1 MSTDPSYHK
10 IARGAK
16 VCAAPG
22 SASDMILR
30 VRTSAGEQF
39 TPELQTP
46 IRLGQLLGRGHVPFF
61 GGSTNQLCSNLTLV
75 LSHLQA
81 GSDRKDRRLAC
92 LEFPGT
98 WNGAR
103 AAPTSPRSEMVL
115 NAKTKI
121 IQEAVSTKP
130 SLRSAQRVPRARI
143 PAIGLL
149 FSAEIT
155 DRVRRKLSA
164 HSKNARCLTK
174 RKASARIAPAED
186 RGPLSKIRTLEY
198 RR

>member
-121 IQEAVSTKP
+121 RRR
-130 SLRSAQRVPRARI
+130 RSARNPRCVVRKES
-143 PAIGLL
+143 PRREFRRYGLL

-186 RGPLSKIRTLEY
+186 RGPLSKIRTREY